1 MSCRFFYICM
11 RYNLHMDKQAF
22 SQRLLKA
29 LSLTASIAL
38 FLVVVAASFPSILTM
53 ELSRELDAEAVEK
66 GLSPFPVTVD
76 PKRKI
81 IAESSEVN
89 QLLESPDSPLQASA
103 LSAGNVAHLV
113 FVWIASAIGNSSAY
127 QSMASVGSGT
137 GTRFVTITPGMRR
150 EQVANAFGS
159 VLGWTPAQKKAFL
172 TPAPGHLLPLFE
184 GSFVEG
190 TYTVTKQT
198 TPLMAQAFVNDR
210 FSEEILAH
218 YSTSTAAVVPLE
230 QALIIASLIERE
242 AGGADDMRLISGII
256 WNRLFL
262 GMKLQIDATVQYA
275 KASAVTGHGWWP
287 RIVPSTDMARKSPYN
302 TYRNVGLPP
311 GPIASPSVA
320 SVLAAL
326 NPKSTSCIF
335 YFHDSRQNFHCSET
349 YADHVTLLKQYYG
362 RGR

>member
-1 MSCRFFYICM
+1 
-11 RYNLHMDKQAF
+11 MDKKAF
-22 SQRLLKA
+22 YRRLTRT
-29 LSLTASIAL
+29 LTLGASIAL
-38 FLVVVAASFPSILTM
+38 FLVVMAASFPAVLTM
-53 ELSRELDAEAVEK
+53 DLSREGGNETIEQA
-66 GLSPFPVTVD
+66 LSPFPVTVD

-81 IAESSEVN
+81 IAENPEVN
-89 QLLESPDSPLQASA
+89 RLLESPDSPLQASA
-103 LSAGNVAHLV
+103 LSAGNIAHTV
-113 FVWIASAIGNSSAY
+113 FVWIASTIANSPAY
-127 QSMASVGSGT
+127 QSIASVGGGT

-150 EQVANAFGS
+150 EQVAAAFGS

-172 TPAPGHLLPLFE
+172 TPAPGHLLPLPE

-190 TYTVTKQT
+190 TYAVTKQT

-210 FSEEILAH
+210 FSKEILSH

-230 QALIIASLIERE
+230 QALIIASMIERE
-242 AGGADDMRLISGII
+242 AGGADDRRLISGII
-256 WNRLFL
+256 WNRLFI

-275 KASAVTGHGWWP
+275 KASASPAYGWWP
-287 RIVPSTDMARKSPYN
+287 RIVPSADMARKSPYN

-326 NPKSTSCIF
+326 NPKNTSCIF

>member
-1 MSCRFFYICM
+1 
-11 RYNLHMDKQAF
+11 MDKKAY
-22 SQRLLKA
+22 SQRLVRA
-29 LSLTASIAL
+29 LSLAASIGL
-38 FLVVVAASFPSILTM
+38 FIVVVGVSFPAVLEIDI
-53 ELSRELDAEAVEK
+53 SREKGSQAVEN

-76 PKRKI
+76 PKRKAI
-81 IAESSEVN
+81 VENNEVN
-89 QLLESPDSPLQASA
+89 RLLESPDSPLQASA
-103 LSAGNVAHLV
+103 LSAGNIAHAL
-113 FVWIASAIGNSSAY
+113 FVWVASTIANSPVY
-127 QSMASVGSGT
+127 QTLASVGSGD
-137 GTRFVTITPGMRR
+137 GTRFVTLTPGMRR
-150 EQVANAFGS
+150 EQVAAAFGS
-159 VLGWTPAQKKAFL
+159 VLGWTAAEKKAFL
-172 TPAPGHLLPLFE
+172 TPAPGHLLPLPE

-210 FSEEILAH
+210 FSEEILSH
-218 YSTSTAAVVPLE
+218 YSTSTAAVVPLQ

-275 KASAVTGHGWWP
+275 KASAAPGYGWWP

-326 NPKSTSCIF
+326 NPKSTPCIF